1 MYSSQS
7 RWYKMGKLKTII
19 IKSEGL
25 NFEVLSTTEVKVS
38 EEIDSDLV
46 KTFDEPVPVPSSDG
60 GYTVSIETLETRQ
73 VDKFIALKKAIKN
86 MKTKEGEISVYETH
100 ERKEGD
106 VKQELHFGG
115 CLLSSNE
122 VTFNAEDLTA
132 RSLEFKAKS
141 LREVVN
147 ETDI

>member
-1 MYSSQS
+1 MAQ
-7 RWYKMGKLKTII
+7 LKRII
-19 IKSEGL
+19 IKSGDL
-25 NFEVLSTTEVKVS
+25 NFEVMSTTEVKVS

-46 KTFDEPVPVPSSDG
+46 KTFDDPVPVPSSDG

-73 VDKFIALKKAIKN
+73 ADKFIALKKAIKQ

-100 ERKEGD
+100 ERKEGNID
-106 VKQELHFGG
+106 QELHFGG

-132 RSLEFKAKS
+132 RSLEFKVKT
-141 LREVVN
+141 LRELVN
-147 ETDI
+147 GTEI